1 MPLFKFL
8 RDLFIMDRL
17 FGGLRDDHAHKC
29 DHNHDRDH
37 NRSDKQKQKNNHH
50 NKHKNDKLPVMYMNN
65 MKSYGNGRRRGDIID
80 DDLDEDMAYDLV
92 DDLFDD

>member
-1 MPLFKFL
+1 MSLFTFL

-17 FGGLRDDHAHKC
+17 FGGHRDNHERDLNHNYER
-29 DHNHDRDH
+29 DHNH
-37 NRSDKQKQKNNHH
+37 KQKQKNNHH

-65 MKSYGNGRRRGDIID
+65 MKSYGNGRRRGDIVD

>member
-1 MPLFKFL
+1 MSLFTFL

-17 FGGLRDDHAHKC
+17 FRGHRDDHERDLNHNHER
-29 DHNHDRDH
+29 DHNH
-37 NRSDKQKQKNNHH
+37 KQKQKNNHH
-50 NKHKNDKLPVMYMNN
+50 NKQLPVMYMNN
-65 MKSYGNGRRRGDIID
+65 MKSYGNGRRRGDIVD

>member
-1 MPLFKFL
+1 MSLFTFL

-17 FGGLRDDHAHKC
+17 FGGHRDNHERDL
-29 DHNHDRDH
+29 NHDRDH
-37 NRSDKQKQKNNHH
+37 NHKQKQKNNHH
-50 NKHKNDKLPVMYMNN
+50 NKQLPVMYMNN
-65 MKSYGNGRRRGDIID
+65 MKSYGNGRRRGDIVD